1 MRDAEHD
8 LLVLDAQRGQRR
20 ALDALVRH
28 HHADLV
34 RYAHSLCHEPAMARD
49 AVQEAWI
56 TVSGRL
62 RRLDDPRA
70 FRSWLYHAV
79 RWRTLDAQ
87 RRRQRRAETSLEH
100 VDDDVLAGPDD
111 RDRRDQRIGLEAAL
125 DALPALERET
135 LDLFYR
141 RGLGVREIAHVQDVP
156 AGTVKSRLFRARQQL
171 QQTLE
176 GESP

>member
-8 LLVLDAQRGQRR
+8 LLVLDAQRGRR
-20 ALDALVRH
+20 AALDALVRH

-34 RYAHSLCHEPAMARD
+34 RYAHSLCHEAAMARD
-49 AVQEAWI
+49 AVQDAWV
-56 TVSGRL
+56 TVSRRL

-79 RWRTLDAQ
+79 RWRTLDAL
-87 RRRQRRAETSLEH
+87 RGRQRRAETSLDGVAPE
-100 VDDDVLAGPDD
+100 VLAGPDD
-111 RDRRDQRIGLEAAL
+111 TEGREQRLSIATAL
-125 DALPALERET
+125 AALPALERET

-156 AGTVKSRLFRARQQL
+156 AGTVKSRLFRARRQL

-176 GESP
+176 GE

>member
-8 LLVLDAQRGQRR
+8 LLVLDAQRGRR
-20 ALDALVRH
+20 AALDALVRH

-49 AVQEAWI
+49 AVQDAWL

-79 RWRTLDAQ
+79 RWRTLDAL
-87 RRRQRRAETSLEH
+87 RGRQRRAETPLDG
-100 VDDDVLAGPDD
+100 VAADVLAGPDD
-111 RDRRDQRIGLEAAL
+111 SEGREQRLSIETAM
-125 DALPALERET
+125 DALPGLERET

-156 AGTVKSRLFRARQQL
+156 AGTVKSRLYRARRQR

-176 GESP
+176 GE